1 MKHRITR
8 IWDAISYPFL
18 SIAIL
23 VDESRRQNLDGE
35 YNDYWARKNEKAELR
50 ELRKKY
56 KADKKAIH
64 DKYKDA
70 YTITVTHY

>member
-23 VDESRRQNLDGE
+23 VDETRRQNLDGE
-35 YNDYWARKNEKAELR
+35 YNAYWARKNEKAELR
-50 ELRKKY
+50 ALRKKY

-70 YTITVTHY
+70 YTITVTNY

>member
-23 VDESRRQNLDGE
+23 IDESRNQNLDGE
-35 YNDYWARKNEKAELR
+35 WNDYWARKNEKAELR
-50 ELRKKY
+50 ALRKKY
-56 KADKKAIH
+56 KADKKAIKN
-64 DKYKDA
+64 KYMV
-70 YTITVTHY
+70 TMTHY